1 MKILSIYSSFP
12 SSVALTID
20 DKIIAAVNEE
30 RFTRIK
36 NDERFPI
43 HSINFC
49 LKKLELKLKT

>member
-36 NDERFPI
+36 NDERFQ
-43 HSINFC
+43 F
-49 LKKLELKLKT
+49 TQ